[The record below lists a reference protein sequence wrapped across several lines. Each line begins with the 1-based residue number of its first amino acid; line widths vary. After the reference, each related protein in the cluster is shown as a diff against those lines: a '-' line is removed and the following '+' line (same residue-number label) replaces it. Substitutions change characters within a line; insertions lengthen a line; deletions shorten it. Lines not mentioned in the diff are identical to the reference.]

1 MDWEKYLKSEALED
15 YRKYVS
21 PGKLNAYRL
30 LGFNFIP
37 TRREGVWVY
46 DDKGNRFVNCRSS
59 GGVFNFGHRPK
70 ELIDALKQ
78 ALDIF
83 DIGDHLLMSGARA
96 ALAKRLAELTP
107 GDIQYTVF
115 GVGGGEAVDLAIKLA
130 RAHTQRPKIISAIG
144 GYHGHTGFAL
154 ATGDEDFK
162 KYFGPLAPGFV
173 QVPFGDLRALEEEID
188 ESTAAVIFETVP
200 ATYGIKIPPPE
211 FFPGVRKLCDKSGA
225 IMIIDEVQAGMGRTG
240 RLWAIEEYGVV
251 PDIMVMAKGLS
262 GAVYPMSAT
271 CFRPF
276 LNKFF
281 EEHPFIHVSTMGGS
295 EAGCVVTLKVLEKT
309 SRPEFLAE
317 VRRKSEVFAKGLSKI
332 QERHPALVKEIR
344 IKGLMIG
351 IGMPEEKFG
360 PLLTIAL
367 KKNGVIALF
376 AHNDM
381 RAMIIMPPL
390 VISDSEIAF
399 VLDALE
405 KSFTA
410 IEKSGKVKEK
420 LEGDS

>member
-1 MDWEKYLKSEALED
+1 MNMDWEKYLKTDALAD
-15 YRKYVS
+15 FAKYVS
-21 PGKLNAYRL
+21 PGKYNAYRL
-30 LGFNFIP
+30 LGYDFIP
-37 TRREGVWVY
+37 CKREGVWIY

-70 ELIDALKQ
+70 ELIDELKKALE
-78 ALDIF
+78 IF

-96 ALAKRLAELTP
+96 ALAKKFAELTP

-115 GVGGGEAVDLAIKLA
+115 GAGGGEAIDLAIKLA
-130 RAHTQRPKIISAIG
+130 RAHTARPKVISAIG

-154 ATGDEDFK
+154 ATGDEQFK

-173 QVPFGDLRALEEEID
+173 QVPFGDVKALEKEID
-188 ESTAAVIFETVP
+188 GTTAAIIFETIP
-200 ATYGIKIPPPE
+200 ATFGIKIPPDD
-211 FFPGVRKLCDKSGA
+211 FFPAARRLCDKTGA

-240 RLWAIEEYGVV
+240 RLWAIEEYGVT

-276 LNKFF
+276 LNKFL
-281 EEHPFIHVSTMGGS
+281 EEHPFIHISTMGGS
-295 EAGCVVTLKVLEKT
+295 EIGCVVTLKVLELT
-309 SRPEFLAE
+309 SKPEFLAG
-317 VRRKSEVFAKGLSKI
+317 VRHRAEVFEKGLLEI
-332 QERHPALVKEIR
+332 QKRHPRLVKEIR
-344 IKGLMIG
+344 VKGLMIG
-351 IGMPEEKFG
+351 VSMPEEKFG

-376 AHNDM
+376 ANND
-381 RAMIIMPPL
+381 RRVMIIMPPL
-390 VISDSEIAF
+390 VISDDEIAF

-405 KSFTA
+405 KSFVEL
-410 IEKSGKVKEK
+410 EKVEK
-420 LEGDS
+420 